1 MGSMALQSRPKTR
14 RVLRSARGCGRRG
27 ESGLA
32 IVELLVLVLVLAV
45 VGLAALDS
53 TRNVLLTRRRDGAVR
68 RVLAEIRATQ
78 SLAVTRHGVFGL
90 HWGGDPDLGG
100 NPAAYRI
107 VRDASGSCNY
117 PDPSQAEDGTDV
129 VAGWFD
135 LGREYPGIRI
145 ESIRDADG
153 DLLGGVMFDTKGESV
168 NTCTAASFPVRV
180 AVADAEGGARVI
192 EISAAGSTGMP

>member
-1 MGSMALQSRPKTR
+1 MRLLLTR
-14 RVLRSARGCGRRG
+14 IRVLRSAPGGG
-27 ESGLA
+27 PGGASGIA
-32 IVELLVLVLVLAV
+32 MVELLVLVAVLGV

-53 TRNVLLTRRRDGAVR
+53 TRSVLLTQRRDGAAR

-90 HWGGDPDLGG
+90 HWAGDPDLGG

-107 VRDASGSCNY
+107 VRDASGACNY
-117 PDPSQAEDGTDV
+117 PPANQSEDGTEV

-135 LGREYPGIRI
+135 LGREYPGVRI

-153 DLLGGVMFDTKGESV
+153 NLLGGVMFDTKGESV

-180 AVADAEGGARVI
+180 AVADVDGRTRII